1 MEKNIFKALQ
11 RDLMERL
18 GECYCQDE
26 GYKRSIR
33 REAELSK
40 RMKGSLSEEQAA
52 LAEEYHSAVSATMC
66 ICELLAYRQGMR
78 DMADILY
85 GR

>member
-11 RDLMERL
+11 PDLMERL

-33 REAELSK
+33 REVEISEQLKESF
-40 RMKGSLSEEQAA
+40 SEEQAA

-66 ICELLAYRQGMR
+66 LCELLAYRQGMR
-78 DMADILY
+78 DMADILC
-85 GR
+85 GK